1 MIVDE
6 ANWANSLTKKQG
18 VVMRNLETV
27 ALSLF
32 LILPVVMPGT
42 PALAQQEY
50 IRVQER
56 ACGSDPL
63 PACERL
69 LREEC
74 GARPTQACY
83 LTIKRRLDAINGDN

>member
-1 MIVDE
+1 MV
-6 ANWANSLTKKQG
+6 AAQRR
-18 VVMRNLETV
+18 VVMRKRA
-27 ALSLF
+27 ALALAFSLG
-32 LILPVVMPGT
+32 LPVLMVGT

-63 PACERL
+63 PACERV

>member
-1 MIVDE
+1 
-6 ANWANSLTKKQG
+6 
-18 VVMRNLETV
+18 MRKRVAV
-27 ALSLF
+27 ALAPF
-32 LILPVVMPGT
+32 LVPAFMMTGT
-42 PALAQQEY
+42 PARAQQEY

>member
-1 MIVDE
+1 
-6 ANWANSLTKKQG
+6 
-18 VVMRNLETV
+18 MRNRV
-27 ALSLF
+27 ATALGLF
-32 LILPVVMPGT
+32 LVLPVMMVGT
-42 PALAQQEY
+42 PAHAQQEH

-63 PACERL
+63 PACERM